1 MQEYFNS
8 FGYVTY
14 KKEGY
19 IKNQEY
25 MEQLHTLDE
34 MLTKVTDQKT
44 INDINQK
51 ILENYKED

>member
-1 MQEYFNS
+1 
-8 FGYVTY
+8 
-14 KKEGY
+14 
-19 IKNQEY
+19 